1 MKVLKSNSLRKLTP
15 MILCVAVLSLAGC
28 AMQQGHPLAPA
39 RADSA
44 ASTEYLV
51 GPGDVLNIVVWR
63 NPEVST
69 TVPVRPDGKF
79 TTPLVEDIHASGKTT
94 SQLARDIEKALSKYI
109 QDPIVSVIVTNFA
122 GPFSEQIRVVGQ
134 AAKPQALPYKER
146 MTLLDVLIAVG
157 GLTEFANGNGASVLR
172 AVNGKSR
179 QFSVRLED
187 LIKEGDISANIEMRP
202 GDVLVIPE
210 SWF

>member
-1 MKVLKSNSLRKLTP
+1 MKELKSNYQVKLTP
-15 MILCVAVLSLAGC
+15 IVVCFALLLPTGC
-28 AMQQGHPLAPA
+28 AMQHRHPLAPA

-51 GPGDVLNIVVWR
+51 GPGDSLNIVVWR

-79 TTPLVEDIHASGKTT
+79 TTPLVEDIQASGKTT
-94 SQLARDIEKALSKYI
+94 TQLARDIEKALSKYI
-109 QDPIVSVIVTNFA
+109 QDPIVSVMVTQFA

-157 GLTEFANGNGASVLR
+157 GLTEFANGNNASVLR
-172 AVNGKSR
+172 AINGKSR
-179 QFSVRLED
+179 QFSVRLKD
-187 LIKEGDISANIEMRP
+187 LIKEGDVSANIEMRP

>member
-1 MKVLKSNSLRKLTP
+1 MKELKSNYQVKLTP
-15 MILCVAVLSLAGC
+15 IVVCCALLLPTGC
-28 AMQQGHPLAPA
+28 ATQHSHPLAPA
-39 RADSA
+39 RADSV

-51 GPGDVLNIVVWR
+51 GPGDSLNIVVWR

-69 TVPVRPDGKF
+69 SVPVRPDGKF
-79 TTPLVEDIHASGKTT
+79 TTPLVEDIQASGKTT
-94 SQLARDIEKALSKYI
+94 TQLARDIEKALSKYI
-109 QDPIVSVIVTNFA
+109 QDPIVSVMVTQFA

-157 GLTEFANGNGASVLR
+157 GLTEFANGNNASILR
-172 AVNGKSR
+172 AINGKSR

-187 LIKEGDISANIEMRP
+187 LIKEGDVSANIEMRP

>member
-44 ASTEYLV
+44 VSTEYLV

>member
-1 MKVLKSNSLRKLTP
+1 MKALKSKSPLKLAP
-15 MILCVAVLSLAGC
+15 IVAFFMAFLFAGC
-28 AMQQGHPLAPA
+28 AYQQGHPLAPA

-44 ASTEYLV
+44 AGTDYLV

-109 QDPIVSVIVTNFA
+109 QDPIVSVMVTNFA

-157 GLTEFANGNGASVLR
+157 GLTEFANGNSASILR

-187 LIKEGDISANIEMRP
+187 LIKEGDISANVEMRP